1 MKQVS
6 VVGKRKR
13 FNTDQKEEEKVDRKN
28 LIEDQSI
35 QNRIERN
42 QKKK

>member
-13 FNTDQKEEEKVDRKN
+13 LNTDQKEEEKVDRKN
-28 LIEDQSI
+28 LIEDRSI